1 MITIQKVTNN
11 VQSVPRQSP
20 YIYWH
25 TEVCSRRPVQYSTI
39 VVDDWKCIKYCIFA
53 CFCTVIVRCTET
65 FRVPCILLCFR
76 WTEEL
81 TNLKSERER
90 LVGDCLI
97 SASFLS
103 YTGAFSWEFR
113 RRMVYKDWEVDLR
126 NRNVP
131 LSKPFRLETTL
142 ANGPDFTR

>member
-1 MITIQKVTNN
+1 
-11 VQSVPRQSP
+11 
-20 YIYWH
+20 
-25 TEVCSRRPVQYSTI
+25 
-39 VVDDWKCIKYCIFA
+39 
-53 CFCTVIVRCTET
+53 
-65 FRVPCILLCFR
+65 LCFR

-81 TNLKSERER
+81 ANLKSERER

-113 RRMVYKDWEVDLR
+113 RRMVYEDWELDLR

-131 LSKPFRLETTL
+131 LSKFFRLEKTL
-142 ANGPDFTR
+142 ANDSEVIR